1 MKDIAVIIPVHEL
14 KSETEEKLLVKAIN
28 NVKECQKYYEHN
40 LNIYIVTPLL
50 LKNEIT
56 QGCSVLINYGDTD
69 FCSQVNLAAKTVAED
84 FFSILEFDDEYNEK
98 WFSMV
103 KRYYYTNED
112 VSLFLPIN
120 VPIVSKEGYRQF
132 ANEAPWALEF
142 SQDLGYIDFRCL
154 ANYYGVNITG
164 GVFNRDDFNRIGGL
178 KPSIQVAFNYELL
191 LRLTNKKLKV
201 FVVPKEGYKHVIDR
215 DNSLT
220 DICSTKFTQDEID
233 KWYAL
238 AQQEYLYEEDR
249 KITICSNIEDKNNNN
264 LNE

>member
-14 KSETEEKLLVKAIN
+14 KDETEEALLINAIN
-28 NVKECQKYYEHN
+28 NVKECQKNYEYK
-40 LNIYIVTPLL
+40 LNTYIVTPLL
-50 LKNEIT
+50 LKQNLTE
-56 QGCSVLINYGDTD
+56 GCEVLINDGETD
-69 FCSQVNLAAKTVAED
+69 FCSQINFAAKNIKED
-84 FFSILEFDDEYNEK
+84 YFSILEFDDEYNPK

-103 KRYYYTNED
+103 NKYFYTNED

-120 VPIVSKEGYRQF
+120 IQIVSKEGYRQF

-142 SQDLGYIDFRCL
+142 SQDLGYVDFKCL

-178 KPSIQVAFNYELL
+178 KSSIQVAFNYEFLM
-191 LRLTNKKLKV
+191 RVTNKKLKV
-201 FVVPKEGYKHVIDR
+201 FIVPKEGYNHIIDR

-220 DICSTKFTQDEID
+220 DICSSKFTQEEID
-233 KWYAL
+233 KWYTI

-249 KITICSNIEDKNNNN
+249 NVTIYNITEDK
-264 LNE
+264 E

>member
-14 KSETEEKLLVKAIN
+14 KDDAEEKLLVKAIN

-56 QGCSVLINYGDTD
+56 QGCSVIVNNGDTD
-69 FCSQVNLAAKTVAED
+69 FCSQVNLAANIVVEE

-120 VPIVSKEGYRQF
+120 VQIVSKEGYRQF
-132 ANEAPWALEF
+132 ANEAPWA
-142 SQDLGYIDFRCL
+142 
-154 ANYYGVNITG
+154 
-164 GVFNRDDFNRIGGL
+164 
-178 KPSIQVAFNYELL
+178 
-191 LRLTNKKLKV
+191 
-201 FVVPKEGYKHVIDR
+201 
-215 DNSLT
+215 
-220 DICSTKFTQDEID
+220 
-233 KWYAL
+233 
-238 AQQEYLYEEDR
+238 
-249 KITICSNIEDKNNNN
+249 
-264 LNE
+264 

>member
-14 KSETEEKLLVKAIN
+14 KDETEETLLINAIN
-28 NVKECQKYYEHN
+28 NVKECQKNYEYK
-40 LNIYIVTPLL
+40 LNTYIVTPLL
-50 LKNEIT
+50 LKQNLTE
-56 QGCSVLINYGDTD
+56 GCEVLINDGETD
-69 FCSQVNLAAKTVAED
+69 FCSQINFAAKNIKED
-84 FFSILEFDDEYNEK
+84 YFSILEFDDEYNPK

-103 KRYYYTNED
+103 NKYFYTNED

-120 VPIVSKEGYRQF
+120 IQIVSKEGYRQF

-142 SQDLGYIDFRCL
+142 SQDLGYVDFKCL

-178 KPSIQVAFNYELL
+178 KSSIQVAFNYEFLM
-191 LRLTNKKLKV
+191 RVTNKKLKV
-201 FVVPKEGYKHVIDR
+201 FIVPKEGYNHIIDR

-220 DICSTKFTQDEID
+220 DICSSKFTQEEID
-233 KWYAL
+233 KWYTI

-249 KITICSNIEDKNNNN
+249 NVTIYNITEDK
-264 LNE
+264 E